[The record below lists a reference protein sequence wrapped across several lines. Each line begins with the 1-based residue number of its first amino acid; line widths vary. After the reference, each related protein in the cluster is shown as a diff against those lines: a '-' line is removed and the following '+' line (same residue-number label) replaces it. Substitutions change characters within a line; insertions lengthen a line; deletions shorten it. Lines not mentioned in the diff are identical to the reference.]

1 MGYRGLMMKKVYT
14 IGEALID
21 FIPHEVGVPMSEV
34 DSFKKA
40 PGGAPANVAATI
52 AKLGGKAAFIGQVG
66 EDMFGY
72 YLKKVLAENN
82 VDVTHMLHTNKANTA
97 LAFVALKQGGERE
110 FAFYRKPSADML
122 LESDYI
128 KTICFTDNDI
138 LHFCSVSL
146 IESEVKYAHIEAI
159 NKVKEHDGLV
169 VFDPNVRKNLWD
181 DQALYAQTIQEF
193 IPFADV
199 LKVSDDELSFITG
212 KDTVEEGIKHLL
224 SKPIQLL
231 ILTKGK
237 DGVTF
242 FIGEKEISVAG
253 FNVQSIDTTGA
264 GDAFIGAFLYKF
276 STMDKKIP
284 DLTPAELVEMGTY
297 ANSVAAI
304 VTTKN
309 GAISALPK
317 VDEVSNFL
325 FENKE

>member
-1 MGYRGLMMKKVYT
+1 MMKKVYT

-21 FIPHEVGVPMSEV
+21 FIPHEVGVSMSEV

-52 AKLGGKAAFIGQVG
+52 AKLGGKSAFIGQVG

-72 YLKKVLAENN
+72 YLKRVLAENN

-122 LESDYI
+122 LERDYI
-128 KTICFTDNDI
+128 KKITFTDNDI

-159 NKVKEHDGLV
+159 KKVKEKGGLV

-193 IPFADV
+193 IPDADV

-212 KDTVEEGIKHLL
+212 KDTEEEGINHLL
-224 SKPIQLL
+224 SKPIKLL

-237 DGVTF
+237 EGVTF
-242 FIGEKEISVAG
+242 FIDEKEISVPG
-253 FNVQSIDTTGA
+253 FDVQSIDTTGA
-264 GDAFIGAFLYKF
+264 GDSFIGAFLYQF
-276 STMDKKIP
+276 SLMDKKLS
-284 DLTPAELVEMGTY
+284 DLTAEELVTMGTF
-297 ANSVAAI
+297 ANSVAAM

-309 GAISALPK
+309 GAISALPSAE
-317 VDEVSNFL
+317 EVVTFFQKS
-325 FENKE
+325 E